1 MEILL
6 LFFNILALY
15 VSTKAIP
22 YTVIYLLF
30 LNNRIWLGML
40 VWETLCSLTASL
52 RIYREYQKSPYI
64 GQMNTFEQKIFQYS
78 ASTTLQRSATTVK
91 FCSCLQI
98 TVHYVPPQFN
108 KLPKSSRL
116 KDRHIFHQTVSPTL
130 LLVRNG
136 ILVWEEAFNA
146 VYIRS
151 HGQMGLLSSKGFLLH
166 HPSF

>member
-1 MEILL
+1 MSVLKPSLIQLYTYYFSITGYDWVCLSERHSVLSQL
-6 LFFNILALY
+6 LF
-15 VSTKAIP
+15 VSTGSTKI
-22 YTVIYLLF
+22 
-30 LNNRIWLGML
+30 
-40 VWETLCSLTASL
+40 
-52 RIYREYQKSPYI
+52 PYI